1 MTFPRRS
8 RGWTK
13 RSASGHLIQQG
24 IQRLL
29 RIVRPAPAT
38 EYQTWRRQFLA
49 NRLRLYGGLA
59 LPCYMTFAAITFK
72 ESIFQ
77 PDPELAQRTAE
88 EISDPM
94 LIAQLKTLLLSVGF
108 SVCALL
114 CICLLLLRTR
124 WGRRYPG
131 QMFLAISW
139 SITLVPQMIGTAM
152 RFPYPVPWEFIFL
165 GQAVMVPVCWQ
176 MHLLS
181 QLGSFL
187 YYITVNLIPGL
198 LREVDQYLSFDLGLF
213 LSVFWSCLICN
224 VTVSLYDRLQKREFE
239 SRRELQLFLHAV
251 THDLRTPV
259 IGTSIVLQK
268 LLQRAKAA
276 NNNTSITAEKLEQLL
291 AGSDRQLNLI
301 DSILEA
307 HTSEMQHTFHYQPL
321 QLNTLVQDLLRD
333 LEPVLTQSQIV
344 VTNRFHDQLPLV
356 LADAT
361 QIWRVFS
368 NLMTNAVKHNP
379 NGIHLTLEATFQT
392 PDLLRCTIQDNG
404 VGIPPQQR
412 QRLFELYYRGTR
424 SRYMPGLGLGLYL
437 CQQIIAA
444 HSGQIGVISELGK
457 GSTFWFTLPVV
468 EPS

>member
-1 MTFPRRS
+1 M
-8 RGWTK
+8 
-13 RSASGHLIQQG
+13 QQG
-24 IQRLL
+24 IQRLQQL
-29 RIVRPAPAT
+29 ARPAPAT
-38 EYQTWRRQFLA
+38 EYQTWRRQLLA
-49 NRLRLYGGLA
+49 DRLRLYGGLA
-59 LPCYMTFAAITFK
+59 LPCYMTFVAITLH
-72 ESIFQ
+72 ESIFH
-77 PDPELAQRTAE
+77 PDPELAQTTAE
-88 EISDPM
+88 TISDPV
-94 LIAQLKTLLLSVGF
+94 LIEQLKTLLLSVGF

-114 CICLLLLRTR
+114 CMCLFLLRTR
-124 WGRRYPG
+124 WGKRHPG
-131 QMFLAISW
+131 QLFLAISW
-139 SITLVPQMIGTAM
+139 SITLVPQIIGTVM

-165 GQAVMVPVCWQ
+165 GQAVMVPVYWQ
-176 MHLLS
+176 LHLLS

-187 YYITVNLIPGL
+187 YYIIVNSTPGL
-198 LREVDQYLSFDLGLF
+198 LRDIDHYLSFDLGLF

-224 VTVSLYDRLQKREFE
+224 VTVSLYDRLQQREFE

-307 HTSEMQHTFHYQPL
+307 HTSETQRALHHQPL

-333 LEPVLTQSQIV
+333 LEPLLTQSQIV

-356 LADAT
+356 RADAT

-404 VGIPPQQR
+404 VGIPPQQQ

-444 HSGQIGVISELGK
+444 HGGQIGVSSESRK
-457 GSTFWFTLPVV
+457 GSIFWFTLPVV
-468 EPS
+468 KSS